1 MDSFCSEGP
10 VGCGTLGV
18 CIPDFDAIACVG
30 EGVGEVDGTDGLAD
44 AALGVDDA
52 DDGAHGFS
60 NLFLCIY
67 SLAEKQKSV
76 YKDFSISLFLHRFSP
91 SQDLTERGERI
102 AMIRSPPSVRC

>member
-1 MDSFCSEGP
+1 M
-10 VGCGTLGV
+10 
-18 CIPDFDAIACVG
+18 
-30 EGVGEVDGTDGLAD
+30 GEVDGADGLAD

-76 YKDFSISLFLHRFSP
+76 YKDFSISLFLHSITTG
-91 SQDLTERGERI
+91 QDTTKGGE
-102 AMIRSPPSVRC
+102 